1 MPYKKMEETMKTVLK
16 VIVIMVVLGA
26 LMSCASLNVP
36 VSATSNEM
44 GVLVGQSSGIIWLG
58 ILGNVDAGIKD
69 AAQDG
74 KILHIS
80 TVDFEY
86 ASVLFGLGTK
96 YTCTVTGK

>member
-1 MPYKKMEETMKTVLK
+1 MKSVLK
-16 VIVIMVVLGA
+16 VVVILIVLGA
-26 LMSCASLNVP
+26 LASCASLNVP

-58 ILGNVDAGIKD
+58 VVGSVDAGIKA

-74 KILHIS
+74 KIMEIS
-80 TVDFEY
+80 SVDFEQKMI
-86 ASVLFGLGTK
+86 LFGLGMK

>member
-1 MPYKKMEETMKTVLK
+1 MKTILK
-16 VIVIMVVLGA
+16 VLVIMVVLGS
-26 LMSCASLNVP
+26 LVSCASLNVP

-44 GVLVGQSSGIIWLG
+44 GVLVGQSSGIIWFG
-58 ILGNVDAGIKD
+58 VLGNVDAGIKE

-86 ASVLFGLGTK
+86 KMVFLGLGTK

>member
-1 MPYKKMEETMKTVLK
+1 MKTVLK
-16 VIVIMVVLGA
+16 VLVLMVVLGA
-26 LMSCASLNVP
+26 LFSCASLNVP
-36 VSATSNEM
+36 VAATSNEM

-58 ILGNVDAGIKD
+58 IIGSVDAGIKE

-86 ASVLFGLGTK
+86 KQIFLGLGTK
-96 YTCTVTGK
+96 FTCTVTGK